1 MKLQFICANHRVRLE
16 NDIKTALQFF
26 RSGLNSGEFY
36 LARSEWTEATP
47 HLGCAFEVAEIILT
61 KSVTGKEAF
70 RACDWL
76 TSSTR
81 LLAYSLY
88 NQNYHIE
95 AEDVIWMTIN
105 RIAYHLGHNPTQTA
119 WCSRH
124 LESLYGDLASFRK
137 GDLTSDPSRFTD
149 AEISNPTSRI
159 H

>member
-1 MKLQFICANHRVRLE
+1 MKLRFLCANHRVQLE
-16 NDIKTALQFF
+16 NDIKKALQFF
-26 RSGLNSGEFY
+26 RSGLDSGEFY
-36 LARSEWTEATP
+36 LARSEWSEATP

-88 NQNYHIE
+88 NQNYRIV

-105 RIAYHLGHNPTQTA
+105 RIASQLGHNPTQTA

-124 LESLYGDLASFRK
+124 LEGLYGDLAFFRK
-137 GDLTSDPSRFTD
+137 GDLASDPSRFTH
-149 AEISNPTSRI
+149 AVISNSTSRI